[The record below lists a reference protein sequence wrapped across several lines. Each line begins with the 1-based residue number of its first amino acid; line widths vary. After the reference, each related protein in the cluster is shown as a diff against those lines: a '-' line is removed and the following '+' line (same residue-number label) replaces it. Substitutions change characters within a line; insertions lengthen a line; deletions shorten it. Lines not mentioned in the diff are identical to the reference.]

1 MIKCIEF
8 PDLIFATKDEMFR
21 HLKSNE
27 DKLISLKKAQVYK
40 SCEKNQ
46 VSFLN
51 LDVSK
56 LSGASKANFD
66 IKEGFIYPVIS
77 TTRYMDS
84 HKDVHFDGCFN
95 RTKNDQQ
102 GKVYYAL
109 DHDLKWASI
118 IAWPK
123 DVKMFVT
130 PLDWSLVGKNYIGQT
145 EALVFEIPENKI
157 TKPDVLAAIKDRV
170 SDFEN
175 SIRMSYEKITL
186 GLNSN
191 EKDMDEN
198 KAYFDSRINLIAN
211 KEQALEDGYFWG
223 VDALKIQ
230 KEGSLVIAGGSNDAT
245 SIITLGADL
254 VTPKTDPPVS
264 SQEIKELINKAFK
277 N

>member
-8 PDLIFATKDEMFR
+8 PDKSFATKEEMFS
-21 HLKSNE
+21 HLKANE

-40 SCEKNQ
+40 SVEKQ
-46 VSFLN
+46 QISFLN
-51 LDVSK
+51 LDISK
-56 LSGASKANFD
+56 LSSTAKANFD
-66 IKEGFIYPVIS
+66 VKEGYIYPVIS

-118 IAWPK
+118 VAWPK

-130 PLDWSLVGKNYIGQT
+130 PLDWSLVGKSYAGTT
-145 EALVFEIPENKI
+145 EALVFEIADSKV
-157 TKPDVLAAIKDRV
+157 TKQDVLDAIKNRS

-175 SIRMSYEKITL
+175 SIRMSYEKVTL
-186 GLNSN
+186 GLDSKD
-191 EKDMDEN
+191 KDMAAN
-198 KAYFDSRINLIAN
+198 KAYYDNHINLIAN

-254 VTPKTDPPVS
+254 VTPKTDPLIS
-264 SQEIKELINKAFK
+264 SQAINQIIKNAF

>member
-8 PDLIFATKDEMFR
+8 PEKEFSTKDDMFR
-21 HLKSNE
+21 HLKANE

-40 SCEKNQ
+40 SCEKSQ
-46 VSFLN
+46 ISFLN
-51 LDVSK
+51 LDMAKVS
-56 LSGASKANFD
+56 GTVKANFD

-77 TTRYMDS
+77 TTKYLDS
-84 HKDVHFDGCFN
+84 HRDVHFDGCFN

-118 IAWPK
+118 VAWPK
-123 DVKMFVT
+123 DVRMFVT

-145 EALVFEIPENKI
+145 EALVFEIAESKI
-157 TKPDVLAAIKDRV
+157 TKADVLAAIKDKA

-175 SIRMSYEKITL
+175 SIRMSYEKVTL
-186 GLNSN
+186 GLNSTD
-191 EKDMDEN
+191 KDMAAN
-198 KAYFDSRINLIAN
+198 KAYFDNHINLIAN

-254 VTPKTDPPVS
+254 VTPKTDPS
-264 SQEIKELINKAFK
+264 IDSQLIKSLITNAFK

>member
-8 PDLIFATKDEMFR
+8 PDKVFTTKDELFAE
-21 HLKSNE
+21 LKRNE
-27 DKLISLKKAQVYK
+27 EKLISLKKAQVYK
-40 SCEKNQ
+40 STEKNQ
-46 VSFLN
+46 ISFLN

-56 LSGASKANFD
+56 LSGTAKANFD
-66 IKEGFIYPVIS
+66 VKEGYIYPVIS

-118 IAWPK
+118 VAWPK
-123 DVKMFVT
+123 DVKMFVA
-130 PLDWSLVGKNYIGQT
+130 PIDWSLVGKNYIGQT
-145 EALVFEIPENKI
+145 EALVFEIAENKI
-157 TKPDVLAAIKDRV
+157 TKADVLAAIKDKA

-175 SIRMSYEKITL
+175 SIRMSYEKVTL

-191 EKDMDEN
+191 DKDMAPN
-198 KAYFDSRINLIAN
+198 KAYFDNHINLIAN

-254 VTPKTDPPVS
+254 VTPKTDPPAG
-264 SQEIKELINKAFK
+264 SQNQRIKTIYDYLN
-277 N
+277 

>member
-1 MIKCIEF
+1 VIKCIEF
-8 PDLIFATKDEMFR
+8 PDKSFTTKDEMFAE
-21 HLKSNE
+21 LKRNE
-27 DKLISLKKAQVYK
+27 EKLILLKKAQVYK
-40 SCEKNQ
+40 SAEKCQ
-46 VSFLN
+46 ISFLN

-56 LSGASKANFD
+56 LSGSAKANFD
-66 IKEGFIYPVIS
+66 VKEGFIYPVIS

-118 IAWPK
+118 VAWPK

-130 PLDWSLVGKNYIGQT
+130 QLDWSLVGKNYMGQT
-145 EALVFEIPENKI
+145 EALVFEIAENKI
-157 TKPDVLAAIKDRV
+157 TKPDVLAAIKDKA

-175 SIRMSYEKITL
+175 SIRMSYEKVTL
-186 GLNSN
+186 GLNS
-191 EKDMDEN
+191 MDKEMAPN
-198 KAYFDSRINLIAN
+198 KAYFDNHINLIAN

-254 VTPKTDPPVS
+254 VTPKTDPPAG
-264 SQEIKELINKAFK
+264 SQRIKTIYDYLN
-277 N
+277 

>member
-8 PDLIFATKDEMFR
+8 PDKTFITRDEMFSE
-21 HLKSNE
+21 LKRNE
-27 DKLISLKKAQVYK
+27 DKLIALKKAHIYK
-40 SCEKNQ
+40 SAEKSQ
-46 VSFLN
+46 ISFLN
-51 LDVSK
+51 LDISK
-56 LSGASKANFD
+56 LSVSAKSNFD
-66 IKEGFIYPVIS
+66 VKEGYIYPVIS

-118 IAWPK
+118 VAWPK

-130 PLDWSLVGKNYIGQT
+130 PLDWALVGKNYAGQT
-145 EALVFEIPENKI
+145 EALVFEIAESKI
-157 TKPDVLAAIKDRV
+157 TKSDVLQAIKDKS

-186 GLNSN
+186 GLNS
-191 EKDMDEN
+191 KDKNMAEN
-198 KAYFDSRINLIAN
+198 KAYFDNHINLIAN

-223 VDALKIQ
+223 VEALKIQ

-254 VTPKTDPPVS
+254 ITPKADPPAGS
-264 SQEIKELINKAFK
+264 HKSIYSLLSK
-277 N
+277 

>member
-8 PDLIFATKDEMFR
+8 PDQEFATKEAMYAE
-21 HLKSNE
+21 LKRNE
-27 DKLISLKKAQVYK
+27 SKLISLKKAQIYK
-40 SCEKNQ
+40 SCEKSQ
-46 VSFLN
+46 ISFLN
-51 LDVSK
+51 LDISK
-56 LSGASKANFD
+56 ITGAEKANFD
-66 IKEGFIYPVIS
+66 VKEGFIYPVIS
-77 TTRYMDS
+77 TTRYRDS

-130 PLDWSLVGKNYIGQT
+130 PLDWYLVGKNYPGQT
-145 EALVFEIPENKI
+145 EALVFEIAESKI
-157 TKPDVLAAIKDRV
+157 TKSDVLQAIKDKA

-175 SIRMSYEKITL
+175 SIRMAYEKITL
-186 GLNSN
+186 GINST
-191 EKDMDEN
+191 EKDLSVN
-198 KAYFDSRINLIAN
+198 KAYFDSRINEIAN
-211 KEQALEDGYFWG
+211 KEEVLEDGYFWG
-223 VDALKIQ
+223 VEALKIH

-254 VTPKTDPPVS
+254 ITPKTDPPAG
-264 SQEIKELINKAFK
+264 SQKERVKTIYDYLN
-277 N
+277 